1 MLTQSNHNVCKQQA
15 SHHYEPKYVFFLF
28 KLLGLSLVYLHCLQV
43 KDLFLSFKSSLG
55 WLAKLSVSTFMFF
68 QARNLLSGVD

>member
-1 MLTQSNHNVCKQQA
+1 MLRKSNHNVCKN
-15 SHHYEPKYVFFLF
+15 HYEPKHVFFF
-28 KLLGLSLVYLHCLQV
+28 KLPGLSPVYLHWLQE

-68 QARNLLSGVD
+68 QARDLLSGVD